1 MRAHASETATAA
13 LVRAPSPA
21 LADGQVTFLD
31 RRAVDVEVAR
41 TQHAGYV
48 RTLRSAGVEIVE
60 APPAPEHPDAVFVED
75 AVVAVDTLAVITRSG
90 ASSRRGEGAGLVP
103 LLQRRGFEVVELT
116 APATLDG
123 GDVLQVDDVLYVGR
137 STRTNAAGI
146 DRLRALVASRGR
158 GVVAVEVDAA
168 LHLKTAL
175 TALPDGGL
183 IARAEGFD
191 RSAFADH
198 HLVVAAEPSGANVLR
213 LGDTVVIA
221 ASAPRTAELLR
232 QRGHDVRVVEIG
244 ELEKLEAGPTCL
256 CVLLPSDGPGSGTT

>member
-1 MRAHASETATAA
+1 MRAHASGTATAA

-41 TQHAGYV
+41 AQHARYV

-75 AVVAVDTLAVITRSG
+75 AVVAVDTLAVITRPG
-90 ASSRRGEGAGLVP
+90 TSSRRGEGDGLVP

-123 GDVLQVDDVLYVGR
+123 GDVLQIDDVLYVGHP
-137 STRTNAAGI
+137 TRTNAAGI

-158 GVVAVEVDAA
+158 EVIAVEVDAA
-168 LHLKTAL
+168 LHLKTVV
-175 TALPDGGL
+175 TGLPDGAL
-183 IARAEGFD
+183 IARTDGFD
-191 RSAFADH
+191 RSAFADR

-232 QRGHDVRVVEIG
+232 QRGHDVVVVEIG

-256 CVLLPSDGPGSGTT
+256 CVLLPSDRPGSETS